1 MIPNPL
7 LLTTHYDLRHARASI
22 WLQLVGK
29 GGMTIPQ
36 IAKWLGHSPEVLMT
50 TYANC
55 IVGDESAALDA
66 LDAAE
71 AAFSESVQRACN
83 EASQPFGLTQGEV
96 A

>member
-1 MIPNPL
+1 MIANPL
-7 LLTTHYDLRHARASI
+7 LLTTHYDLRHARASL
-22 WLQLVGK
+22 WLQLAGK

-55 IVGDESAALDA
+55 VVGDESAALAA

-71 AAFSESVQRACN
+71 VAFSELVQPQCN
-83 EASQPFGLTQGEV
+83 EASEPFTATEAEV